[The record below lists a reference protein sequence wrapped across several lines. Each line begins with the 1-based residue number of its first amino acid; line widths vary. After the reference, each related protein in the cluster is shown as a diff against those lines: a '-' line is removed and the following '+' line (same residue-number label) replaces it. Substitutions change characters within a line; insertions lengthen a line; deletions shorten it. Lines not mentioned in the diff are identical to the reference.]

1 MLSIDSNG
9 MVVSSRVRQVRKTQI
24 ERGAMQMVSGII
36 VHQTGGSTAA
46 SAFSSYKNASANG
59 AHFLI
64 EKDGTIYQT
73 ASLKKQTWHVG
84 RVKARCVAEMRCTPV
99 ELEQLRRFDPRGE
112 NRREMR
118 KAVPDRYPSNT
129 DSIGVEL
136 VGEALP
142 LDEPVPERRTYVAA
156 PEAQNDSLRW
166 LIHELS
172 ITLNVPMAEV
182 FRHPTVSRKNDTE
195 AARVQW

>member
-1 MLSIDSNG
+1 MLSIDANG
-9 MVVSSRVRQVRKTQI
+9 MVVSPRVVRIRKAQI
-24 ERGAMQMVSGII
+24 ERGAMPRISGVI

-46 SAFSSYKNASANG
+46 SALNSYQNASATG

-84 RVKARCVAEMRCTPV
+84 RIKARCVAEMRCTPV
-99 ELEQLRRFDPRGE
+99 ELQQLRRFDPRGE
-112 NRREMR
+112 DRREMR

-142 LDEPVPERRTYVAA
+142 LNEPNPDRRAYIAV

-166 LIHELS
+166 LVHELS
-172 ITLNVPMAEV
+172 VTLSVPITEV
-182 FRHPTVSRKNDTE
+182 FRHPAVSRKNRTE
-195 AARVQW
+195 AARAQW

>member
-1 MLSIDSNG
+1 MLSIDANG
-9 MVVSSRVRQVRKTQI
+9 MVVSPHVVRARKVQI
-24 ERGAMQMVSGII
+24 ERGAMQRISGII
-36 VHQTGGSTAA
+36 VHQTGGPTAA
-46 SAFSSYKNASANG
+46 SALNSYQTASANG

-84 RVKARCVAEMRCTPV
+84 RIKARCVAEMRCTPV

-112 NRREMR
+112 NQREMR

-142 LDEPVPERRTYVAA
+142 LNEPNPDRRTYDAA

-166 LIHELS
+166 LIDELS
-172 ITLNVPMAEV
+172 VTLNVPMTEV
-182 FRHPTVSRKNDTE
+182 FRHPTVSRKNRTE
-195 AARVQW
+195 AARAQW

>member
-1 MLSIDSNG
+1 MLSIDSSG
-9 MVVSSRVRQVRKTQI
+9 MVVTPRVVRARKIQI
-24 ERGAMQMVSGII
+24 ERGAMQRISGIV

-46 SAFSSYKNASANG
+46 SALSSYRNASATG

-84 RVKARCVAEMRCTPV
+84 RIKARCVAEMRCTPV

-112 NRREMR
+112 DRREMR

-142 LDEPVPERRTYVAA
+142 LNEPNPDRRTYVAA
-156 PEAQNDSLRW
+156 PAAQNDSLRW
-166 LIHELS
+166 LIHALS
-172 ITLNVPMAEV
+172 VTLRVPVTEV
-182 FRHPTVSRKNDTE
+182 FRHPVVSRKNRTE

>member
-1 MLSIDSNG
+1 MLSIDSSG
-9 MVVSSRVRQVRKTQI
+9 MVVTPRVVRARKIQI
-24 ERGAMQMVSGII
+24 ERGAMQRISGIV
-36 VHQTGGSTAA
+36 VHQTGGSTAT
-46 SAFSSYKNASANG
+46 SALSSYQNASATG

-73 ASLKKQTWHVG
+73 ASLKKMTWHVG
-84 RVKARCVAEMRCTPV
+84 RIKARCVAEMRCTPV

-112 NRREMR
+112 DRREMR

-142 LDEPVPERRTYVAA
+142 LNEPNPDRRTYVAA

-166 LIHELS
+166 LVHALS
-172 ITLNVPMAEV
+172 VTLRVPVTEV
-182 FRHPTVSRKNDTE
+182 FRHPVVSRKNRTE

>member
-9 MVVSSRVRQVRKTQI
+9 MIVSSRVVRVRKTQI
-24 ERGAMQMVSGII
+24 ERGAMQVISGVI

-46 SAFSSYKNASANG
+46 SAFNSYQNPSANG

-64 EKDGTIYQT
+64 DKDGTIYQT

>member
-1 MLSIDSNG
+1 MLSIDSSG
-9 MVVSSRVRQVRKTQI
+9 MVVTPRVVRARKIQI
-24 ERGAMQMVSGII
+24 ERGAMQRVSGIV

-46 SAFSSYKNASANG
+46 SALNSYQNASATG

-84 RVKARCVAEMRCTPV
+84 RIKARCVAEMRCTPV
-99 ELEQLRRFDPRGE
+99 ELQQLRRFDPRGE
-112 NRREMR
+112 NQREMR
-118 KAVPDRYPSNT
+118 KAVPERYPSNT

-142 LDEPVPERRTYVAA
+142 LNEPNPDRRTYVAA
-156 PEAQNDSLRW
+156 PDAQNDSLRW
-166 LIHELS
+166 LIHALS
-172 ITLNVPMAEV
+172 ITLHVPMTEV
-182 FRHPTVSRKNDTE
+182 FRHPVVSRKNRTE
-195 AARVQW
+195 AARVKW

>member
-1 MLSIDSNG
+1 MLSIDSSG
-9 MVVSSRVRQVRKTQI
+9 MVVTPRVVRARKIQI
-24 ERGAMQMVSGII
+24 ERGAMQRVSGIV

-46 SAFSSYKNASANG
+46 SALNSYQNASATG

-84 RVKARCVAEMRCTPV
+84 RIKARCVAEMRCTPV
-99 ELEQLRRFDPRGE
+99 ELQQLRRFDPRGE
-112 NRREMR
+112 NQREMR

-142 LDEPVPERRTYVAA
+142 LNEPNPDRRIYVAA
-156 PEAQNDSLRW
+156 SDAQNDSLRW
-166 LIHELS
+166 LIHALS
-172 ITLNVPMAEV
+172 VTLRVPMTEV
-182 FRHPTVSRKNDTE
+182 FRHPVVSRKNRTE
-195 AARVQW
+195 AARVKW

>member
-1 MLSIDSNG
+1 MLLIDSNG
-9 MVVSSRVRQVRKTQI
+9 MVVSPRVVRVRKAQI
-24 ERGAMQMVSGII
+24 ERGAMQRISGVI

-46 SAFSSYKNASANG
+46 SALNSYQNAYATG

-84 RVKARCVAEMRCTPV
+84 RIKARCVAELRCTPV
-99 ELEQLRRFDPRGE
+99 ELQQLRRFDPRGE

-142 LDEPVPERRTYVAA
+142 LNEPNPDRQTYIAA
-156 PEAQNDSLRW
+156 PDAQNDSLRW
-166 LIHELS
+166 LIHEIS
-172 ITLNVPMAEV
+172 ITMNVPMAEV
-182 FRHPTVSRKNDTE
+182 FRHPTVSRKNRTE
-195 AARVQW
+195 AARAQW

>member
-1 MLSIDSNG
+1 MLLIDSTG
-9 MVVSSRVRQVRKTQI
+9 MVVSPRVARVRKVQI
-24 ERGAMQMVSGII
+24 ERGAMQRISGIV

-46 SAFSSYKNASANG
+46 SALNSYQNAFATG

-73 ASLKKQTWHVG
+73 ASLKKQAWHVG
-84 RVKARCVAEMRCTPV
+84 RIKARCVAELRCTPV

-112 NRREMR
+112 NQREMR

-142 LDEPVPERRTYVAA
+142 LNEPNPDRRTYIAA

-172 ITLNVPMAEV
+172 VTLQVPMSEV
-182 FRHPTVSRKNDTE
+182 FRHPTVSRKNRTE
-195 AARVQW
+195 AAGAQW

>member
-1 MLSIDSNG
+1 MLSIDSSG
-9 MVVSSRVRQVRKTQI
+9 MVVTPRVVRARKIQI
-24 ERGAMQMVSGII
+24 ERGAMQRISGIV

-46 SAFSSYKNASANG
+46 SALSSYRNASATG

-84 RVKARCVAEMRCTPV
+84 RIKARCVAEMRCTPV

-112 NRREMR
+112 DRREMR

-142 LDEPVPERRTYVAA
+142 LNEPNPDRRTYVAA
-156 PEAQNDSLRW
+156 PATQNDPLRW
-166 LIHELS
+166 LIHALS
-172 ITLNVPMAEV
+172 VTLRVPVTEV
-182 FRHPTVSRKNDTE
+182 VRHPLVARKNRTE
-195 AARVQW
+195 AARAQW

>member
-1 MLSIDSNG
+1 MLSIDSSG
-9 MVVSSRVRQVRKTQI
+9 MVVTPRVVRARKIQI
-24 ERGAMQMVSGII
+24 ERGAMQRVSGIV

-46 SAFSSYKNASANG
+46 SALNSYQNASATG

-84 RVKARCVAEMRCTPV
+84 RIKARCVAEMRCTPV
-99 ELEQLRRFDPRGE
+99 ELQQLRRFDPRGE
-112 NRREMR
+112 NQREMR
-118 KAVPDRYPSNT
+118 KAVPERYPSNT

-142 LDEPVPERRTYVAA
+142 LNEPNPDRRIYVAA
-156 PEAQNDSLRW
+156 PDAQNDSLRW
-166 LIHELS
+166 LIHALS
-172 ITLNVPMAEV
+172 ITLHVPMTEV
-182 FRHPTVSRKNDTE
+182 FRHPVVSRKNRTE
-195 AARVQW
+195 AARVKW

>member
-1 MLSIDSNG
+1 MLSIDSSG
-9 MVVSSRVRQVRKTQI
+9 MVVTPRVVRARKIQI
-24 ERGAMQMVSGII
+24 ERGAMQRISGIV

-46 SAFSSYKNASANG
+46 SALSSYRNASATG

-84 RVKARCVAEMRCTPV
+84 RIKARCVAEMRCTPV

-112 NRREMR
+112 DRREMR

-142 LDEPVPERRTYVAA
+142 LNEPNPDRRTYVAA
-156 PEAQNDSLRW
+156 PATQNDPLRW
-166 LIHELS
+166 LIHALS
-172 ITLNVPMAEV
+172 VTLRVPVTEV
-182 FRHPTVSRKNDTE
+182 FRHPVVSRKNRTE
-195 AARVQW
+195 AARAQW

>member
-1 MLSIDSNG
+1 MLSIDSSG
-9 MVVSSRVRQVRKTQI
+9 MVVTPRVVRARKIQI
-24 ERGAMQMVSGII
+24 ERGAMQRISGIV

-46 SAFSSYKNASANG
+46 SALSSYRNASATG

-84 RVKARCVAEMRCTPV
+84 RIKARCVAEMRCTPV

-112 NRREMR
+112 DRREMR

-142 LDEPVPERRTYVAA
+142 LNEHNPARRSYVAA
-156 PEAQNDSLRW
+156 PATQNDPLRW
-166 LIHELS
+166 LIHALS
-172 ITLNVPMAEV
+172 VTLRVPVTEV
-182 FRHPTVSRKNDTE
+182 FRHPVVSRKNRTE
-195 AARVQW
+195 AARAQW

>member
-1 MLSIDSNG
+1 MLSIDSSG
-9 MVVSSRVRQVRKTQI
+9 MVVTPRVVRARKIQI
-24 ERGAMQMVSGII
+24 ERGAMQRISGIV

-46 SAFSSYKNASANG
+46 SALSSYQNASATG

-84 RVKARCVAEMRCTPV
+84 RIKARCVAEMRCTPL

-112 NRREMR
+112 DRREMR

-142 LDEPVPERRTYVAA
+142 FNEPNPDRRSYVAA
-156 PEAQNDSLRW
+156 PEAQNDSLQW
-166 LIHELS
+166 LIHALS
-172 ITLNVPMAEV
+172 VTLGVPMTEV
-182 FRHPTVSRKNDTE
+182 FRHPVVSRKNRTE

>member
-9 MVVSSRVRQVRKTQI
+9 MVVSPHVVQARKAQI
-24 ERGAMQMVSGII
+24 ERGAMQQINGII
-36 VHQTGGSTAA
+36 VHQTGGATAA
-46 SAFSSYKNASANG
+46 SALNSYQNAFANG

-84 RVKARCVAEMRCTPV
+84 RIKARCVAEMRCTPV

-142 LDEPVPERRTYVAA
+142 LDEPNPDRRIYVAA

-166 LIHELS
+166 LIRELS
-172 ITLNVPMAEV
+172 ITLSVPMVEV
-182 FRHPTVSRKNDTE
+182 FRHPTVSRKNRTE

>member
-1 MLSIDSNG
+1 MLSIDSSG
-9 MVVSSRVRQVRKTQI
+9 MVVTPRVVRARKIQI
-24 ERGAMQMVSGII
+24 ERGAMQRVSGIV

-46 SAFSSYKNASANG
+46 SALNSYQNASATG

-84 RVKARCVAEMRCTPV
+84 RIKARCVAEMRCTPV
-99 ELEQLRRFDPRGE
+99 ELQQLRRFDPRGE
-112 NRREMR
+112 NQREMR

-142 LDEPVPERRTYVAA
+142 LNEPNPDRRIYVAA
-156 PEAQNDSLRW
+156 PDAQNDSLRW
-166 LIHELS
+166 LIHALS
-172 ITLNVPMAEV
+172 VTLHVPMTEV
-182 FRHPTVSRKNDTE
+182 FRHPVVSRKNRTE
-195 AARVQW
+195 AARVKW

>member
-36 VHQTGGSTAA
+36 VYQTGGSTAA

-64 EKDGTIYQT
+64 EKDGTIYQA

>member
-1 MLSIDSNG
+1 MLSIDSSG
-9 MVVSSRVRQVRKTQI
+9 MVVTPRVVRARKIQI
-24 ERGAMQMVSGII
+24 ERGAMQRVSGIV

-46 SAFSSYKNASANG
+46 SALNSYQNASATG

-84 RVKARCVAEMRCTPV
+84 RIKARCVAEMRCTPV
-99 ELEQLRRFDPRGE
+99 ELQQLRRFDPRGE
-112 NRREMR
+112 NQREMR

-142 LDEPVPERRTYVAA
+142 LNEPNPDRRIYVAA
-156 PEAQNDSLRW
+156 PDAQNDSLRW
-166 LIHELS
+166 LIHALS
-172 ITLNVPMAEV
+172 ITLHVPMTEV
-182 FRHPTVSRKNDTE
+182 FRHPVVSRKNRTE
-195 AARVQW
+195 AARVKW

>member
-1 MLSIDSNG
+1 
-9 MVVSSRVRQVRKTQI
+9 MVVTPRVVRARKIQI
-24 ERGAMQMVSGII
+24 ERGAMQRVSGIV

-46 SAFSSYKNASANG
+46 SALNSYQNASATG

-84 RVKARCVAEMRCTPV
+84 RIKARCVAEMRCTPV
-99 ELEQLRRFDPRGE
+99 ELQQLRRFDPRGE
-112 NRREMR
+112 NQREMR
-118 KAVPDRYPSNT
+118 KAVPERYPSNT

-142 LDEPVPERRTYVAA
+142 LNEPNPDRRTYVAA
-156 PEAQNDSLRW
+156 PDAQNDSLRW
-166 LIHELS
+166 LIHALS
-172 ITLNVPMAEV
+172 ITLHVPMTEV
-182 FRHPTVSRKNDTE
+182 FRHPVVSRKNRTE
-195 AARVQW
+195 AARVKW

>member
-1 MLSIDSNG
+1 MLSIDSSG

-64 EKDGTIYQT
+64 EKDGAIYQT